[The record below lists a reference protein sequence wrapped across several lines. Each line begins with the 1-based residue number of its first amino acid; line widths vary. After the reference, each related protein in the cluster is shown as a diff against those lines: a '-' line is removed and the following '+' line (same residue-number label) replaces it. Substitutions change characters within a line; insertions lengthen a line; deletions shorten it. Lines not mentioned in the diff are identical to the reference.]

1 MEFVRKSATGYLAEV
16 AGRDF
21 LSDDED
27 TRRQFYSEEERQFLY
42 STLSCELQTVVQG
55 FVDGV
60 NAWIAPIAPPSCSR
74 TTPT

>member
-1 MEFVRKSATGYLAEV
+1 MEFVRKSATGNLAEV